1 MVALLRVECT
11 AMRHRLRKSREQ
23 DRMCQVSCPSA
34 TSLVFS
40 EPLFLSVF
48 RKPLE
53 LVAALSVFRVAFPSS
68 SSSLSWAT
76 FSRAF
81 STSDRVIRKYNNNI

>member
-11 AMRHRLRKSREQ
+11 AIRHRLRKSREQ
-23 DRMCQVSCPSA
+23 DRMWQVSCPSA

-48 RKPLE
+48 RKSLE
-53 LVAALSVFRVAFPSS
+53 IVAASSGALAAFPSS
-68 SSSLSWAT
+68 FSSFVFLEAM
-76 FSRAF
+76 FP
-81 STSDRVIRKYNNNI
+81 RVV